1 MTVVYLEPL
10 GTGKSGRLR
19 SHPDGYVRTLYA
31 DVIERLLDHLRVE
44 RVHLLGH
51 SHGGFVAQRFGL
63 DHPDRLTSLIL
74 YESAAATGP
83 EHGAEAAR
91 QVNAFIARHAGNPLC
106 QR

>member
-31 DVIERLLDHLRVE
+31 DVIARLLDHLRVE

-63 DHPDRLTSLIL
+63 DPLTVSRVSSCMKARLQQDQS
-74 YESAAATGP
+74 TGP
-83 EHGAEAAR
+83 RPLAR
-91 QVNAFIARHAGNPLC
+91 SMLSLRAMLAIPLC